1 MKILTINVLCRKWSR
16 LIFLASVAWVT
27 FLVISF
33 PFLLISQ
40 LVNLLF
46 LSDPFP
52 LTDQFGIYS
61 SIDLSIHFPSF
72 RYCFKHGGFLPKTP
86 RYIYFIIA
94 SIITFHILFFPK
106 EDNHPLC
113 LPLPLL
119 LIQPVIPTIGQYK
132 SMLSH
137 SAGQLAHQA
146 ICSIGLWTCL
156 SAGPCQWLPIC
167 DSTSLSVI
175 CMICVLSALSV
186 VLFLLG

>member
-1 MKILTINVLCRKWSR
+1 MKPNWWTFRKEKLFIGEMKMKILTISVLCRKWSR

-46 LSDPFP
+46 LSEPFP

-86 RYIYFIIA
+86 RYIYFIIT
-94 SIITFHILFFPK
+94 SIITFHILFFFPRK
-106 EDNHPLC
+106 IIILC
-113 LPLPLL
+113 
-119 LIQPVIPTIGQYK
+119 V
-132 SMLSH
+132 
-137 SAGQLAHQA
+137 
-146 ICSIGLWTCL
+146 C
-156 SAGPCQWLPIC
+156 
-167 DSTSLSVI
+167 
-175 CMICVLSALSV
+175 
-186 VLFLLG
+186 LFLCC